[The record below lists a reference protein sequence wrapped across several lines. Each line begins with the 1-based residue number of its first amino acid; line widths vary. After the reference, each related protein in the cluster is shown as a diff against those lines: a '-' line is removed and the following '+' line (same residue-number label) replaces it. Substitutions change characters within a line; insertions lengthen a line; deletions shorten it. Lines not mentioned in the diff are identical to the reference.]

1 MADPIARAI
10 NTFAALK
17 GMDQRQ
23 EQLDQAREDRL
34 FSRDMMSRQE
44 ARADETFNMNKAA
57 NAKNS
62 AWQEKERGRTEQGWA
77 QQDLDAARQ
86 RADETL
92 LSFTQETAAAGIK
105 EWGPT
110 EVSSLMSRLENEG
123 VVHGLKPKLA
133 ALYDPKKVAEREGA
147 TLEMLRQLKTGD
159 INHDTLLENAN
170 IAFADE
176 LDARGQKYGAKQIR
190 FSRLVPSPQGDGFM
204 GEVEVT
210 RADGSKDKKPLT
222 MNGGTAEDGDNEVK
236 VFKMEQVAP
245 YLVGK
250 LLTYRGAKAYL
261 ESRGKITPKEG
272 ADYKTFT
279 DAEGRVYAYDP
290 KNPKDKQLLS
300 DATNPL
306 KDGKGGSGGKSGK
319 GGLAVDNDAYKLF
332 DDQLNKQFLS
342 EFQASLP
349 AEQKEMADMM
359 ETDALGNQRVDM
371 QRVVSKMPKE
381 MRDRY
386 NAARQVGEN
395 FMADG
400 SLAPIL
406 AANKAYGYTS
416 QPKGEGPPQGPQ
428 SQFTSVDPKNPVA
441 VKEVSQFLATLPA
454 EEYAAAVQEMEGAG
468 LVDLARALQ
477 LQRGAGQNTAT
488 AGAPRTRGM
497 TPETPQGQ
505 ATSPVAA
512 LGQMRANIP
521 ADNALTRVNEYP
533 VKVIQAGLNQLA
545 NYFVMDPARA
555 AASDIAKPFKAFQA
569 WAQNRYKTPDAV
581 QNPQALAEYAQVD
594 PQGAQQIQQ
603 AAVQFTQ

>member
-1 MADPIARAI
+1 
-10 NTFAALK
+10 
-17 GMDQRQ
+17 
-23 EQLDQAREDRL
+23 
-34 FSRDMMSRQE
+34 
-44 ARADETFNMNKAA
+44 
-57 NAKNS
+57 
-62 AWQEKERGRTEQGWA
+62 
-77 QQDLDAARQ
+77 
-86 RADETL
+86 
-92 LSFTQETAAAGIK
+92 
-105 EWGPT
+105 
-110 EVSSLMSRLENEG
+110 
-123 VVHGLKPKLA
+123 
-133 ALYDPKKVAEREGA
+133 
-147 TLEMLRQLKTGD
+147 
-159 INHDTLLENAN
+159 
-170 IAFADE
+170 
-176 LDARGQKYGAKQIR
+176 
-190 FSRLVPSPQGDGFM
+190 
-204 GEVEVT
+204 
-210 RADGSKDKKPLT
+210 
-222 MNGGTAEDGDNEVK
+222 
-236 VFKMEQVAP
+236 
-245 YLVGK
+245 
-250 LLTYRGAKAYL
+250 
-261 ESRGKITPKEG
+261 
-272 ADYKTFT
+272 
-279 DAEGRVYAYDP
+279 
-290 KNPKDKQLLS
+290 
-300 DATNPL
+300 
-306 KDGKGGSGGKSGK
+306 
-319 GGLAVDNDAYKLF
+319 
-332 DDQLNKQFLS
+332 LS

-395 FMADG
+395 FMGDG
-400 SLAPIL
+400 NLGPIL
-406 AANKAYGYTS
+406 AANKAYTYAS
-416 QPKGEGPPQGPQ
+416 QPQGQGQPQGPQ
-428 SQFTSVDPKNPVA
+428 SQFAAVDPKNPAA

-505 ATSPVAA
+505 ATSPVAV

-581 QNPQALAEYAQVD
+581 QDPQALAEYAQVD